1 MKHWLNCLWLVNITG
16 LAMAGPSG
24 PRGIPEGMVYIPGGE
39 FDRGTVRAGPDSK
52 PVRRIQVDAF
62 FMDATEVTNAQFSKF
77 VDETGYLTI
86 AEQKPDPKDFP
97 GADPKLLVPGSV
109 VFTPPNI
116 KVEKWRPGSHLQ
128 WWRWQPGANWKHP
141 EGPGSNI
148 NGLDSHPVVHVAWED
163 AMAYAKW
170 AGKRLPTEAEWEYA
184 ARGGLIGKLHVWGEP
199 KTPDGKHMAN
209 TWQGTFPVQNTKE
222 DGFVGTAPVK
232 SYPPNGY
239 GLYEMSGNVWE
250 WCYDWYRP
258 DYYPK
263 APTSNPPGPSSGFD
277 PREPAV
283 PKRVSRGG
291 SYLCSDEYCVNY
303 RVGNRGNSDPMTG
316 LNHTGFRCVR
326 SVGKDPID
334 VK

>member
-1 MKHWLNCLWLVNITG
+1 MKLKSGVPEATSMVA
-16 LAMAGPSG
+16 LATNGKHPGKVPEAISMGWIPSCG
-24 PRGIPEGMVYIPGGE
+24 PRSLG
-39 FDRGTVRAGPDSK
+39 
-52 PVRRIQVDAF
+52 RRH
-62 FMDATEVTNAQFSKF
+62 S
-77 VDETGYLTI
+77 L
-86 AEQKPDPKDFP
+86 
-97 GADPKLLVPGSV
+97 
-109 VFTPPNI
+109 
-116 KVEKWRPGSHLQ
+116 R
-128 WWRWQPGANWKHP
+128 
-141 EGPGSNI
+141 
-148 NGLDSHPVVHVAWED
+148 
-163 AMAYAKW
+163 KW
-170 AGKRLPTEAEWEYA
+170 AVQRLPTEAEWEYA

-199 KTPDGKHMAN
+199 KTPDGNHMAN

-258 DYYPK
+258 DDYPK

-303 RVGNRGNSDPMTG
+303 RVGNRGNSNP
-316 LNHTGFRCVR
+316 
-326 SVGKDPID
+326 
-334 VK
+334 